1 MLLVS
6 RSVSALLKKAG
17 KNVREL
23 DNQYQHDG
31 FDILFSGQTR
41 RARFKMSL
49 WDHYVT
55 MLRGDLNSASEQI
68 YRRLTHVG
76 QEDCPYAVRTQ
87 HQHDGFDIFRSGQ
100 TRIARYKMSLWG
112 HYVTMSR
119 EEIKWC

>member
-55 MLRGDLNSASEQI
+55 MLRGDLNSASEHKNVT
-68 YRRLTHVG
+68 LG
-76 QEDCPYAVRTQ
+76 
-87 HQHDGFDIFRSGQ
+87 
-100 TRIARYKMSLWG
+100 SLC
-112 HYVTMSR
+112 HYVAGR
-119 EEIKWC
+119 LE